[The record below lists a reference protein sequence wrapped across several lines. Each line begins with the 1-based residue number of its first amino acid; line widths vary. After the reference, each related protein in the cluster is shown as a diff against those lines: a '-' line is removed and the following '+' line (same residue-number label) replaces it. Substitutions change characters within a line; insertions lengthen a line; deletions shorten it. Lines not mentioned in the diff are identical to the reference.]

1 MQQIARSW
9 FELLISNQVL
19 IAGVFGWFSAQ
30 TIKTILYAI
39 VNKKLDLTRFIGD
52 GGMPSAHSATV
63 ACMAVSAAIVEGVD
77 SPVFA
82 VAFVLCAIT
91 MRDAVG
97 VRRETGKQSQVLNQ
111 LVDIFDPAN
120 ELLPEQRLKE
130 FVGHTPLQVIFGCLL
145 GCVMAFVLDML
156 YHLG

>member
-1 MQQIARSW
+1 M
-9 FELLISNQVL
+9 
-19 IAGVFGWFSAQ
+19 AGVFGWFAAQ

-63 ACMAVSAAIVEGVD
+63 SCMAVTVAIVEGLD
-77 SPVFA
+77 STVFA
-82 VAFVLCAIT
+82 VAAILCAIT

-97 VRRETGKQSQVLNQ
+97 VRRETGKQSQVINQ

-130 FVGHTPLQVIFGCLL
+130 FVGHTPLQVLL
-145 GCVMAFVLDML
+145 GSLLGLVMAFVLDMI
-156 YHLG
+156 YHMI